1 MSLDKDSLR
10 KQFQKDWKKYYN
22 LPFFQE
28 TGFVRKKCSSCGTS
42 FWTKNKRQNTCNQ
55 SECIGG
61 FTFINDTPA
70 KHKMDY
76 QETWQEFSRIMEK
89 QGYTEIPR
97 YPVIARWRDDTWFT
111 QASIYCFQPF
121 VVSGEVKPPANPLI
135 IPQPSL
141 RFNDIDNVGVT
152 GSHYTTHVHMGQ
164 HAFMSLQSFRPSD
177 YLKHI
182 YTWLTEGMKIPG
194 EEITFNE
201 DVWMGGGNA
210 GPCLEYFSRG
220 LELGNQVYMMYKV
233 VGNSLKPLN
242 INVLD
247 HGAGLER
254 AAWFTNGTPTSYE
267 VAFDPVDKKWV
278 KKLGIKQDKKLF
290 SKYAQYAGLL
300 NVGEVKD
307 IEKAWQTVAKK
318 VRISPDKLKE
328 AILPMRAFYSI
339 LDHARTLM
347 FAIGDG
353 ALPSNSGGG
362 YNLRFILRRALR
374 FKEMYNWDIDLAEV
388 MWDLT
393 RAFTGDQPR
402 HVTGLAE
409 GSNRGAAEELI
420 ETGIQPMF
428 TRLTEKLPNVE
439 KILRIEE
446 QKYKE
451 TKQRA
456 ASVLGTMFQKKKKM
470 SPDELVTLYDSQGIL
485 PEDIQAA
492 AAEQKIKIEVPS
504 DFYSK
509 VAERHMEKKQE
520 EPKVLLRSDVEG
532 LPATQQLFYA
542 DEYSKEF
549 EAKVLKIIDNQY
561 VILDRTLFYPT
572 SGGQQND
579 TGILNGRQVVNVE
592 RWGNVIV
599 HYVEKPN
606 FKTGQF
612 VVGKLDWPRRLQL
625 MRHHDATHIINGVSR
640 RVLGDHIWQ
649 AGSEKTPE
657 KARLDITHYS
667 NLTKEELQKIE
678 KLANDVVLAGGP
690 IKKLTMKKSDAEK
703 KYGFRLYQGGAVPGA
718 DIRVILSDI
727 DVEACGGTHLNNTME
742 IGPIKILGSKKIQ
755 DGVVRLEFV
764 AGARA
769 LDEMQKES
777 KLLTDSATVFS
788 IPEEQLPKTCE
799 RFFNEWKAQRKELE
813 KFKAQQRPQKQEQK
827 K

>member
-1 MSLDKDSLR
+1 MPLDKDSLR

-22 LPFFQE
+22 LEFFQQE
-28 TGFVRKKCSSCGTS
+28 GFVRKKCRSCGMS
-42 FWTKNKRQNTCNQ
+42 FWTKNKRQSTCNQ

-61 FTFINDTPA
+61 FTFIGKSPA

-76 QETWQEFSRIMEK
+76 EETWTEFSNIMTK

-152 GSHYTTHVHMGQ
+152 GSHYTTHIHMGQ
-164 HAFMSLQSFRPSD
+164 HAFMSPQSFKPSE

-182 YTWLTEGMKIPG
+182 YVWLTEGMKIPG
-194 EEITFNE
+194 EELTFNE

-220 LELGNQVYMMYKV
+220 LELGNQVYMLYKV

-300 NVGEVKD
+300 NVDEVKD
-307 IEKAWQTVAKK
+307 IDKAWQTVARK
-318 VRISPDKLKE
+318 VKVSPDNLKE

-374 FKEMYNWDIDLAEV
+374 FKEQYNWDMDLAEV
-388 MWDLT
+388 MWDLA

-402 HVTGLAE
+402 RFTGLAE
-409 GSNRGAAEELI
+409 GSERRAAEELI

-428 TRLTEKLPNVE
+428 TRLTEKIPNVE

-451 TKQRA
+451 SKQRA
-456 ASVLGTMFQKKKKM
+456 ASVMGTMFQKKKKLGT
-470 SPDELVTLYDSQGIL
+470 DELITLYDSQGIL
-485 PEDIQAA
+485 PEDVQAA
-492 AAEQKIKIEVPS
+492 AAEQKVKIDVPS

-509 VAERHMEKKQE
+509 VAERHMERKHE
-520 EPKVLLRSDVEG
+520 EPKALLGRDTQD

-549 EAKVLKIIDNQY
+549 EAKVLKILDDQY
-561 VILDRTLFYPT
+561 VILDKTLFYPT

-579 TGILNGRQVVNVE
+579 TGTINGKPVVNVE

-606 FKTGQF
+606 FRPGQF

-625 MRHHDATHIINGVSR
+625 MRHHDATHVINGISR

-657 KARLDITHYS
+657 KARLDITHYA

-678 KLANDVVLAGGP
+678 RLANEVVLAGSS
-690 IKKLTMKKSDAEK
+690 IKKLIMKKNEAEK

-718 DIRVILSDI
+718 EIRVILSDI

-777 KLLTDSATVFS
+777 KILTDSATVFS

-813 KFKAQQRPQKQEQK
+813 KFKSQQKPQQK